1 MNERVSKILNNP
13 LRVPISIGV
22 VAFGAGV
29 GLGYILGRRNR
40 IEVHEIPDQLE
51 IDFNVDELLQLKN
64 KETTVIPAKKVTNIP
79 EYKKVDGRYVK
90 VIEEE
95 DILPKENNELDD
107 SILRH
112 PAAAVDDGKTFVANK
127 IKEAMT
133 TTKETA
139 ASTKEVVE
147 DVLDE
152 VVTHSIFANDDDD
165 WNYAREVKKRTPA
178 EPYVIHKDEFYSDEK
193 GYLQST
199 LIYYSGDNILCDE
212 DDTPVYNHDR
222 VTGPLLFG
230 HGSGDPNV
238 VHIRNDNRKSEYEIL
253 YDPGLYS
260 ETVLGL
266 EIEDNHRARDIEH
279 SKRHFRLE

>member
-165 WNYAREVKKRTPA
+165 WNYAREVKKELQQSLTSFIKMSSIPTRK
-178 EPYVIHKDEFYSDEK
+178 VIFKA
-193 GYLQST
+193 
-199 LIYYSGDNILCDE
+199 
-212 DDTPVYNHDR
+212 
-222 VTGPLLFG
+222 LLFII
-230 HGSGDPNV
+230 P
-238 VHIRNDNRKSEYEIL
+238 
-253 YDPGLYS
+253 
-260 ETVLGL
+260 ETTSYVMKMIHPCIIM
-266 EIEDNHRARDIEH
+266 IE
-279 SKRHFRLE
+279 